1 MQRLKD
7 RVAVITGAA
16 AGIGA
21 ATARRFAQEGAR
33 LVLADINEEGGESV
47 AKELAQAGSEAF
59 FQRCDVSEI
68 DQVNALIQAA
78 VDHFGRLDIAFNNAG
93 TGTFGKTPD
102 LDPELWH
109 NLIRVNLDSVFYG
122 CRAAIP
128 RMREAGGGSI
138 INTASISGL
147 FGDYGL
153 GAYCATKGAVVNYT
167 RSLAID
173 HCKENIRINAVCP
186 GPVET
191 SLTQPVY
198 ALPGVMDQFQQTVP
212 MGRVGRPEE
221 VAATVAFLASDDASY
236 ITGTT
241 IVIDG
246 GLTAATGAPSY
257 SRIFGLD

>member
-68 DQVNALIQAA
+68 DQVDALIQAA

-173 HCKENIRINAVCP
+173 HSKENIRINAVCP

-191 SLTQPVY
+191 SLTQGVY

>member
-21 ATARRFAQEGAR
+21 ATARRFAREGAH

-47 AKELAQAGSEAF
+47 VKELAQAGSEAF

-68 DQVNALIQAA
+68 DQVDALIQAA

-173 HCKENIRINAVCP
+173 HSKENIRINAVCP

-191 SLTQPVY
+191 SLTQGVY

>member
-47 AKELAQAGSEAF
+47 VKELAQAGSEAF

-68 DQVNALIQAA
+68 DQVDALIQAA

-173 HCKENIRINAVCP
+173 HSKENIRINAVCP

-191 SLTQPVY
+191 SLTQGVY